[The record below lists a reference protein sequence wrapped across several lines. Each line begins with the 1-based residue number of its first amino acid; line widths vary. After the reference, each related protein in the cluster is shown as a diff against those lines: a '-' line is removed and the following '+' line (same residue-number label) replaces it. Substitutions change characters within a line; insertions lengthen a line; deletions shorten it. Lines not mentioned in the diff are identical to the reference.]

1 MSEDEIEEMF
11 AYADKDGDGKISYQE
26 FQAMI
31 NPPKPPPATEKS
43 RKSLVK
49 KVTIQANEPGP
60 SAVINHHH
68 LYGKNCKMCKL

>member
-43 RKSLVK
+43 RKSLM
-49 KVTIQANEPGP
+49 ANEPGP